1 MREHTH
7 LPAMMS
13 FVREHVAQHFQ
24 ANWPR
29 RSPTVATKRSDAAST
44 LAKRF
49 IEHLR
54 AAGGTLGQP
63 GARLLRRAVRPVKL
77 CWNLQMRS
85 GKPDPLAA
93 NIVHV
98 REDCRNAA
106 ECAGRFGSPGCRVK
120 MFDKNL
126 VQAIVSGKDLAC
138 GPAEL
143 SVNAFV
149 TRRHGSL
156 LPLYVTTKVT
166 PVSDMCLSV
175 DQHVSVRRF
184 FIITSPCASARVRF

>member
-13 FVREHVAQHFQ
+13 FVRKHVAQHFQ
-24 ANWPR
+24 PHRPWW
-29 RSPTVATKRSDAAST
+29 SPAISAEHSDPAS
-44 LAKRF
+44 AFAERF

-54 AAGGTLGQP
+54 AAGGALGQP
-63 GARLLRRAVRPVKL
+63 SAGFLRSATRAVKL

-85 GKPDPLAA
+85 SKPDPLTA

-98 REDCRNAA
+98 REDRRNSTDRSR
-106 ECAGRFGSPGCRVK
+106 RFCTPGSRVE

-138 GPAEL
+138 GLAG
-143 SVNAFV
+143 S
-149 TRRHGSL
+149 SL
-156 LPLYVTTKVT
+156 LLTPRHALY
-166 PVSDMCLSV
+166 C
-175 DQHVSVRRF
+175 F
-184 FIITSPCASARVRF
+184 